1 MCRLSLFSVCV
12 FINIQLMPF
21 LILNNDFDQEDVS
34 KLFEKIVWI
43 EICIF
48 IIIPPI
54 TKEEDKKRLTKY
66 SIVERIDPRPTQ
78 RINVAGVKVRY
89 FLEIRKF
96 CSS

>member
-66 SIVERIDPRPTQ
+66 SIVERIDPRPT
-78 RINVAGVKVRY
+78 
-89 FLEIRKF
+89 
-96 CSS
+96 